1 VTSTS
6 ETTTTPMFLLTTSYS
21 KKLKD
26 IKGERSNHFEGFPI
40 DLPIS
45 YLLYEGILVVEF

>member
-1 VTSTS
+1 
-6 ETTTTPMFLLTTSYS
+6 MFILTASYYS
-21 KKLKD
+21 KKLKNT
-26 IKGERSNHFEGFPI
+26 KGKRSNHFEGFPI